1 MKTHTLSDY
10 TLLQQFH
17 AGNEKALEALI
28 HRYKDKVFTAIF
40 VMVRDKY
47 LAEDIFQEVF
57 IKAVNK
63 LRAGKYNEEG
73 KLAPWL
79 LRIAHNHCIDYF
91 RKTKNAPGITVTTS
105 TGEDIFKYIG
115 VDDKQ
120 EKDFQEVENKESK
133 LKMLIEQ
140 LPADQREV
148 IILRHFYDFS
158 FKEIAA
164 YTNVS
169 INTSLGRMRYA
180 LINLRRIIEKEKVEV
195 MW

>member
-1 MKTHTLSDY
+1 MNAHALSDHA
-10 TLLQQFH
+10 LLQQYQS
-17 AGNEKALEALI
+17 GNEAALETLI
-28 HRYKDKVFTAIF
+28 QRHKDKVFTAIF

-47 LAEDIFQEVF
+47 LAEDLFQEVF
-57 IKAVNK
+57 IKAINK
-63 LRAGKYNEEG
+63 LRSGNYNEEG
-73 KLAPWL
+73 KFAPWL

-91 RKTKNAPGITVTTS
+91 RKVKNAPGITVTTS

-115 VDDKQ
+115 VEDKHKQ
-120 EKDFQEVENKESK
+120 DFEEIETKESK
-133 LKMLIEQ
+133 LKSLLEQ
-140 LPADQREV
+140 LPPDQREV

-180 LINLRRIIEKEKVEV
+180 LINLRRIIERDKVEV
-195 MW
+195 TW